1 MDESVIRSAPLF
13 AELNDTG
20 YLAIRERM
28 AEHTYR
34 RGEQV
39 FAEGSA
45 GDKLFVIGT
54 GKVKLG
60 HTAPDGREHLLGVLG
75 PGEILGEV
83 SLYDPGPRTATA
95 VALAKTTLISLQH
108 ADLLRV
114 LDARPEISQHL
125 LRSLAVR
132 LRRTNA
138 AMADLIFADVPGRV
152 AKALLDLGRRF
163 GQQTEAGM
171 RVTHDLTQE
180 ELAQL
185 VGATRETVNK
195 SLAEFSNRGWLQ
207 LDGRSVVLL
216 DIDRLRRR
224 AR

>member
-1 MDESVIRSAPLF
+1 MDESVIRSSPLF
-13 AELNDTG
+13 AQLDDAG
-20 YLAIRERM
+20 YLAVRERM
-28 AEHTYR
+28 TELTFR
-34 RGEQV
+34 RGEQI
-39 FAEGSA
+39 FSEGA
-45 GDKLFVIGT
+45 PGDRLFVLT
-54 GKVKLG
+54 EGKVKLG
-60 HTAPDGREHLLGVLG
+60 HTAPDGREHLLGILG

-95 VALAKTTLISLQH
+95 TALARTGLLALTH
-108 ADLLRV
+108 GELLRV
-114 LDARPEISQHL
+114 LEQRPEISQHL

-138 AMADLIFADVPGRV
+138 AMADLIFSDVPGRV

-163 GQQTEAGM
+163 GERTDAGL

-195 SLAEFSNRGWLQ
+195 SLAEFSSRGWLQ

-216 DIDRLRRR
+216 DIERLKRR

>member
-1 MDESVIRSAPLF
+1 MDESIIRSSPLF
-13 AELNDTG
+13 AELNDPG
-20 YLAIRERM
+20 YLAVRERM
-28 AEHTYR
+28 TEHTFR
-34 RGEQV
+34 RGEEI
-39 FAEGSA
+39 FHEGAA
-45 GDKLFVIGT
+45 GDKLFVLGA

-60 HTAPDGREHLLGVLG
+60 HTAPDGREHLLAILG

-95 VALAKTTLISLQH
+95 TALAKTALVSLQH

-125 LRSLAVR
+125 LRSLALR

-138 AMADLIFADVPGRV
+138 AMADLIFSDVPGRV
-152 AKALLDLGRRF
+152 AKTLLDLGDRF
-163 GQQTEAGM
+163 GQQTEAGL

-207 LDGRSVVLL
+207 LDGRSVALL
-216 DIDRLRRR
+216 DVDRLRRR
-224 AR
+224 GR

>member
-1 MDESVIRSAPLF
+1 MDESIVRAAPLF
-13 AELNDTG
+13 AELGDQS
-20 YLAIRERM
+20 YLAVRERM
-28 AEHTYR
+28 QESTYR
-34 RGEQV
+34 RGEEI
-39 FAEGSA
+39 FREGSP
-45 GDKLFVIGT
+45 GDRLYIIGA

-60 HTAPDGREHLLGVLG
+60 HTAPDGREHLLAILG

-95 VALAKTTLISLQH
+95 TALAKTTVVELQH
-108 ADLLRV
+108 TDLLRV

-125 LRSLAVR
+125 LRSLAIR
-132 LRRTNA
+132 LRRTNNKVS
-138 AMADLIFADVPGRV
+138 DLIFSDVPGRV
-152 AKALLDLGRRF
+152 SRALLDLGARF
-163 GQQTEAGM
+163 GQQTERGL

-195 SLAEFSNRGWLQ
+195 ALAEFSSRGWLQ

-216 DIDRLRRR
+216 DIPKLRRR